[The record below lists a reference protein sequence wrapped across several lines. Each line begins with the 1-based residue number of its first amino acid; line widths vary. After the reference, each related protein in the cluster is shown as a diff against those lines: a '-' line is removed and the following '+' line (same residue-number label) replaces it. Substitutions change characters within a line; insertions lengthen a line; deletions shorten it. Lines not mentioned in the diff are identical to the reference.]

1 MEDYVVNAL
10 FIKNNTHTFS
20 YTSACSCVYTFI
32 YEMVHGTQKPIHPTH
47 DGKAELVLKQWTNI
61 AQKNQYYL
69 YNMEHVYNPAFDPD
83 MM

>member
-32 YEMVHGTQKPIHPTH
+32 YEMVHGTQKPIHPTY

-61 AQKNQYYL
+61 VQKHNITCIIWYMYTIQRL
-69 YNMEHVYNPAFDPD
+69 TLT
-83 MM
+83 